1 MTLRCR
7 PVVRA
12 RGFTLVE
19 LVLVMAL
26 VGIVGTLGATFIAR
40 ATELYRAS
48 IARVELVD
56 QADTALRRLARD
68 LAAALPNSVRVVAAD
83 GGTYLEFVPVI
94 AVGRYRAF
102 GSVGAEPGGT
112 DTLDL
117 EAVPAD
123 TSFQVIGVPVDVPAG
138 SAIVVYNLG
147 TPEADA
153 YLGNNRKAA
162 TTFGTAL
169 STVRFASGGTAF
181 PLHSPDQRFSVV
193 DTPVTYFCAPDGVLT
208 RFAGYGWSGAQPTLG
223 GGGLAAA
230 GAVSRLASR
239 ATQCA
244 FSVDAGMANIG
255 SVQIRLGLARD
266 GEGVTLFQQV
276 SYDATP

>member
-1 MTLRCR
+1 VSRRRGPTR
-7 PVVRA
+7 RA
-12 RGFTLVE
+12 TGFTLVE
-19 LVLVMAL
+19 LVLVMTL
-26 VGIVGTLGATFIAR
+26 IGIVGTLGATFIAR

-83 GGTYLEFVPVI
+83 GGTYLEFVPVL

-102 GSVGAEPGGT
+102 GSIGAEPGGN
-112 DTLDL
+112 DVLDL
-117 EAVPAD
+117 EAVPPD

-138 SAIVVYNLG
+138 AAIVVYNLG
-147 TPEADA
+147 NPEADA
-153 YLGNNRKAA
+153 YVGNNRKPA
-162 TTFGTAL
+162 TVSGTGL
-169 STVRFASGGTAF
+169 SSVAFASGGTAF

-193 DTPVTYFCAPDGVLT
+193 ATPVTYFCAPDGALT
-208 RFAGYGWSGAQPTLG
+208 RYAGYGWSAAQPTLG
-223 GGGLAAA
+223 GGGLSAAA
-230 GAVSRLASR
+230 SVARLASR
-239 ATQCA
+239 AAQCA
-244 FSVDAGMANIG
+244 FSIDAGMANIG

-266 GEGVTLFQQV
+266 GETVTLFQQV